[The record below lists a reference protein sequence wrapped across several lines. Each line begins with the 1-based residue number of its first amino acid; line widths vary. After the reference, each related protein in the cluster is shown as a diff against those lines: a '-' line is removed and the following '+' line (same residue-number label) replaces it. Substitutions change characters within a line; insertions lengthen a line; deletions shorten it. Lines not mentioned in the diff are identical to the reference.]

1 MAKGSV
7 RKKGKKWYYRFYV
20 EDASGNLVQKEFAG
34 TENKSETEK
43 LLRQAM
49 EDYEAKRFVAKAENI
64 TLGELLDLW
73 AEEELKT
80 GTLSNGTVGNYLQ
93 TIGRIKQH
101 PISKRKLKTVT
112 SVHLQEFM
120 DLLSFGGTVGDFIS
134 KGYSIDYVRSFSA
147 VLQQSFRF
155 AVFPKQF
162 ITFNPMQ
169 YVVMRHKKEETDLF
183 ADETA
188 TDRDKVKPLSFEMYR
203 KLIEQLGKRSGDAI
217 LPVQIAYFTG
227 LRLGEVAGRKRQD
240 INLEEQY
247 LTVRRSIR
255 YNGATHKHEIGPT
268 KWKKIRVV
276 DFGDTLADI
285 LRNAKKEQHK
295 NRFQYGELYQRN
307 FYREVMEKNRV
318 HYEYYHLGMTE
329 NVPEDY
335 TEIFFVCLREDGCL
349 ELPAT
354 IETACRTAGS
364 VPPVAVAAGFRQAA
378 VEVAQGTGALFKA
391 RRVVQQEDRA
401 QTALHIGGQLGGARH
416 GQVGRALGLG
426 LLVRIV
432 QRIDVQGHD
441 HLAVAVPVFAEL
453 GKLGLERVHGI
464 LRQVVGSHHGHIVVG
479 LGGKEILPDEV
490 VRHKGRGDAD
500 EDHPLQVIIPP
511 VGPAFFPGILFFPA
525 GFEVAGLDVAFVTIA
540 CHSSP

>member
-1 MAKGSV
+1 
-7 RKKGKKWYYRFYV
+7 
-20 EDASGNLVQKEFAG
+20 
-34 TENKSETEK
+34 
-43 LLRQAM
+43 M

-112 SVHLQEFM
+112 SVHLQE
-120 DLLSFGGTVGDFIS
+120 
-134 KGYSIDYVRSFSA
+134 
-147 VLQQSFRF
+147 
-155 AVFPKQF
+155 F

-227 LRLGEVAGRKRQD
+227 LRLGEVAGLTWQD

-354 IETACRTAGS
+354 IETACRTAGRK
-364 VPPVAVAAGFRQAA
+364 VPELEGFHFHTLRHTYTTNLLSNG
-378 VEVAQGTGALFKA
+378 AQPK
-391 RRVVQQEDRA
+391 
-401 QTALHIGGQLGGARH
+401 
-416 GQVGRALGLG
+416 
-426 LLVRIV
+426 
-432 QRIDVQGHD
+432 DVQELLGHSD
-441 HLAVAVPVFAEL
+441 VSTTMNVYAHATREAKRTSARLL
-453 GKLGLERVHGI
+453 DK
-464 LRQVVGSHHGHIVVG
+464 
-479 LGGKEILPDEV
+479 
-490 VRHKGRGDAD
+490 
-500 EDHPLQVIIPP
+500 
-511 VGPAFFPGILFFPA
+511 
-525 GFEVAGLDVAFVTIA
+525 VAGND
-540 CHSSP
+540 